1 MPPTHRRP
9 SDDELLDGARDV
21 FAECGYQAASMAE
34 IARRASTTKP
44 TLYAHF
50 GSKEAM
56 YSLVFQREAEAIQNH
71 LFTVYEN
78 LPGGD
83 IDAWVKTALDA
94 GMSYVAD
101 NPTSFRVLAG
111 TSEAGNPAA
120 ASMRSMLDRFID
132 RIAQILDDA
141 VRRRGAEPA
150 LPTRTVAAM
159 AVGSGLEAARQ
170 GILVDGLS
178 AAHAAE
184 LATAYIAGGI
194 AAIEAR
200 LLTK

>member
-21 FAECGYQAASMAE
+21 FAEHGYQAASMAE

-71 LFTVYEN
+71 LFAVYEN
-78 LPGGD
+78 LPEGD
-83 IDAWVKTALDA
+83 VEGWVKTALDA

-101 NPTSFRVLAG
+101 NPTSFRVLVG
-111 TSEAGNPAA
+111 TSEAGTPAA
-120 ASMRSMLDRFID
+120 AAMRSMLDSFID
-132 RIAQILDDA
+132 RIAQIVDDA
-141 VRRRGAEPA
+141 VRRRGAIPA

-159 AVGSGLEAARQ
+159 AVASGLEAARQ

-178 AAHAAE
+178 PAHAAE

-194 AAIEAR
+194 AAIETR
-200 LLTK
+200 LVTQ